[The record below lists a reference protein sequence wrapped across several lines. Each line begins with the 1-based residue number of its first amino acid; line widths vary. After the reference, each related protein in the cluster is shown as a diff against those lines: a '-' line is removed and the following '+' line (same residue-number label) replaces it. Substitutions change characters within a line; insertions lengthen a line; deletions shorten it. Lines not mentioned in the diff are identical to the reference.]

1 MIEKITENDTNFN
14 EALFLSKVDHIFI
27 MILDAILEND
37 MISVKHYL
45 SDNVYNKFNDL
56 VNTYKEKGLTRIFD
70 EMNVKETKI
79 LDSYIQDNKIN
90 IEINL
95 TSRYMDYFVDEN
107 GNFVSGNNQSRIEK
121 EHRIIFSKN
130 INAKKLQE
138 ARRCTSCGRT
148 LDINNTGVCP
158 YCKQVIDMSKYDY
171 IITQMDLI

>member
-107 GNFVSGNNQSRIEK
+107 GNFVSGNNQRRIEK
-121 EHRIIFSKN
+121 EHRIIFYKN